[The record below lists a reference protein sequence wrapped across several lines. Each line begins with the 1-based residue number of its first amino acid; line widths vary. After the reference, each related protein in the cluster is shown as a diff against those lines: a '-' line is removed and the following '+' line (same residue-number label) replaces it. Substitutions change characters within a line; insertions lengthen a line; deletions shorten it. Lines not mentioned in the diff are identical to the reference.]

1 MTWFEKAFGKWVV
14 KHRWWIIASTVLII
28 LALGSGTRHI
38 TFINDTRVFFG
49 EDNPQ
54 LLALEALENTYNRID
69 NVAFIVDPPDGNVF
83 TRETLDM
90 IEEIT
95 EASWQIPYSSRF
107 DSITNFQ
114 HTWAEDDDLIVED
127 LVLDAENLSD
137 ADIERIKQIALSEP
151 QLVNLL
157 LSPSGHVTS
166 VSINI
171 LMPGESMN
179 EVTEVAAYS
188 RKMAEDLRMKYPGTD
203 IYLTGGVMF
212 DNAFGEASMNDMSTL
227 IPLMFAAILL
237 IIGVTLRSFVGTFS
251 TLIIIMFST
260 VTGLGIAGW
269 LGIPLNPASA
279 NAPTIILV
287 LAVADSVHIL
297 ATIFQNMRKGMG
309 KHEAISE
316 SLRIN
321 LQPVLLTSVTTAIGF
336 LTMNF
341 SDAPPFR
348 DLGNIVAIGVMAA
361 FVFSVTFLPS
371 FLAVLPIRVKA
382 KDVKT
387 NVDCNACDKLA
398 GFVIKQQRFIFPA
411 ALVLIMVM
419 TAGITRIELNDDWV
433 KYFDESYDIRVAT
446 DFAQDELTGF
456 DIIEYSLE
464 SGETGGINSPEYLSK
479 LEEFSNWYRR
489 QHKVIHVSTITNTM
503 KRLNKSM
510 HGDDDSYYR
519 IPGQRDLAAQYL
531 LLYEMSLPFGLDLN
545 NQINVDKSA
554 TRMIVTFRNMTA
566 RELRAMD
573 ERAREWLSTNAP
585 SEMFTYGSGLSIIW
599 AHLSER
605 NINSML
611 GASFMALVLI
621 SGLMIFALRS
631 FKLGMLSLLPN
642 LSPAM
647 IAFGL
652 WGIAVGQVG
661 LGLSVV
667 VAMTL
672 GIVVDDTVHF
682 MTKYLRARREYGMD
696 SPDAVRYSFNTV
708 GTAIWVTTAA
718 LVSGFMVLTLSG
730 YKMNAE
736 MGLLSAITI
745 LIALAMDFFFLPA
758 LLMKVDANKDGR

>member
-1 MTWFEKAFGKWVV
+1 MTWFEKAFGEWVV
-14 KHRWWIIASTVLII
+14 KHRWWIIAVTVLIV

-38 TFINDTRVFFG
+38 TFINDTRIFFS
-49 EDNPQ
+49 EENPQ
-54 LLALEALENTYNRID
+54 LQALEALENTYNRID
-69 NVAFIVDPPDGNVF
+69 NVAFVVAPESGNVF
-83 TRETLDM
+83 TRETLAM
-90 IEEIT
+90 IEELT
-95 EASWQIPYSSRF
+95 EASWQLPYSSRV
-107 DSITNFQ
+107 DSITNYQ
-114 HTWAEDDDLIVED
+114 HTRAEDDDLIVED
-127 LVLDAENLSD
+127 LVLSPENLSE
-137 ADIERIKQIALSEP
+137 ADIDRIKQIALAEP

-166 VSINI
+166 VSVNI
-171 LMPGESMN
+171 LLPGKSMN
-179 EVTEVAAYS
+179 EVPEVAAYS
-188 RKMAEDLRMKYPGTD
+188 RKIAEDFRTKYPGTD

-227 IPLMFAAILL
+227 IPLMLVAILL

-251 TLIIIMFST
+251 TFIIIMIST
-260 VTGLGIAGW
+260 VTGLGLAGW
-269 LGIPLNPASA
+269 LGISLNPASA
-279 NAPTIILV
+279 NSPTIILV

-297 ATIFQNMRKGMG
+297 TTFFQQMRQGMG
-309 KHEAISE
+309 RHEAIAE

-361 FVFSVTFLPS
+361 FVFSVTFLPAL
-371 FLAVLPIRVKA
+371 LAVLPVRVRKKA
-382 KDVKT
+382 GKA
-387 NVDCNACDKLA
+387 NVDCNSCDKLA
-398 GFVIKQQRFIFPA
+398 VFVIKWRRYILPG
-411 ALVLIMVM
+411 ALVLILAL
-419 TAGITRIELNDDWV
+419 TAGITQIELNDDWV
-433 KYFDESYDIRVAT
+433 KYFGKSYDIRIAT
-446 DFAQDELTGF
+446 DFAQEELTGF

-479 LEEFSNWYRR
+479 VEEFTNWYRM
-489 QHKVIHVSTITNTM
+489 QHRVIHVSTITNTM

-554 TRMIVTFRNMTA
+554 TRMIVTFRNMNA
-566 RELRAMD
+566 KELREMD
-573 ERAREWLSTNAP
+573 ERAREWLSANAP

-599 AHLSER
+599 SHLSQR

-642 LSPAM
+642 LFPAM

-696 SPDAVRYSFNTV
+696 SSDAVRYSFNTV

-745 LIALAMDFFFLPA
+745 TIALAMDFFFLPT
-758 LLMKVDANKDGR
+758 LLMKVDANK